1 MEEKNEAPKNDV
13 LQVLMDMRSGAVAMD
28 INQKFNEMIGAVLDT
43 AGKGE
48 LIITLK
54 AEPSKLGMG
63 GAVLE
68 VQTEHTC
75 KMKKPE
81 LQVGKSFFFVTKEG
95 ALTRDDPAQSAMFQM
110 EPSEAPKERTKKQ

>member
-1 MEEKNEAPKNDV
+1 
-13 LQVLMDMRSGAVAMD
+13 MD

-63 GAVLE
+63 GAVL
-68 VQTEHTC
+68 
-75 KMKKPE
+75 
-81 LQVGKSFFFVTKEG
+81 
-95 ALTRDDPAQSAMFQM
+95 
-110 EPSEAPKERTKKQ
+110 